1 MLLAGSTR
9 YPSISSNGER
19 NSPHAAGLTLRFTI
33 HFYDVRKGTQS
44 EAFASV
50 DFERAVGHREDQ
62 AGSVAEQ
69 MRDSPEPPER
79 PGEPSRETGCVPPKR
94 EIHGPG
100 VPSTGPIRDGSPH
113 RKQPPASPRGSVQRV
128 PPPDPNLR
136 RGWPERKSF
145 GSLLGGTILE
155 AGHPIGSNRRPA
167 ELHRI
172 PTTAPPAR
180 QHGHV
185 AGFARDVVVVPV
197 RSAVDGS
204 RLDERQHRGPAEAGD
219 TRSRRTQH
227 GTNQRRVTPSEAT
240 AGPQSS
246 TKLGRRRLPPDNMDT
261 LQASH
266 ATSSSFR
273 SAPQSTAV
281 ASTRGN
287 IAVPPKREIH
297 GPGEPSTGRYKYD
310 HPGYQS
316 TGYSHM
322 PLPKRPHRSPNSDAN
337 KTCPV
342 PGFARDVVTVRSA
355 VDLLGGGPG
364 RQSTARD
371 YSGPCPRG
379 VTWQIRR
386 ARRIQTSPRNLGT
399 LRGFARDPGIDLSRY
414 LGNDFDL
421 RSSAAPGVRGRR
433 GGERILPHFFTS
445 KSWEHRNPSTEN
457 VAPRR
462 APGDDSTTARPR
474 RRGVVTAIPPGHH
487 SSGSFA
493 GTERAVRRRNEETA
507 NPPPGPDRR
516 VVVTPAPPEHH
527 LSRYD
532 ATPLS
537 RGTERVVRRRN
548 EETAN
553 PPPGPDRRVVVTP
566 APPEH
571 HLSRYDATPL
581 SRGTER
587 VVRRRNEETA
597 NPPPGP
603 DRRVVVTPAPPEHH
617 LSRSDAT
624 PLSRGTEKVVR
635 RRNEETANPPLQN
648 QRRAVVTPTPPEHD
662 AFRFAPRHRPEGCP
676 GGTQG
681 PRARRRVPGGPP
693 RVIPKREK
701 EARERSSED
710 RRHHSCTRTPPRERE
725 ESSCRTSEVQLDRAH
740 TSPYIGQL
748 ACQLSWKRS
757 SSPVRC
763 GMMLADGEGRGQNLV
778 QFLRQNVGQK
788 IHFWRKNGNFQR
800 TLDRPRAT
808 SFSGPLAEFRGPG
821 TLFRGVD
828 FGGPETSKIR
838 NSGTEEISAR
848 NRYRGRG
855 PGISFPRF
863 DLGAM
868 PPRGSPGGP
877 FRKTFF
883 FCPFRP

>member
-1 MLLAGSTR
+1 
-9 YPSISSNGER
+9 
-19 NSPHAAGLTLRFTI
+19 
-33 HFYDVRKGTQS
+33 
-44 EAFASV
+44 
-50 DFERAVGHREDQ
+50 
-62 AGSVAEQ
+62 
-69 MRDSPEPPER
+69 
-79 PGEPSRETGCVPPKR
+79 
-94 EIHGPG
+94 
-100 VPSTGPIRDGSPH
+100 
-113 RKQPPASPRGSVQRV
+113 
-128 PPPDPNLR
+128 
-136 RGWPERKSF
+136 
-145 GSLLGGTILE
+145 
-155 AGHPIGSNRRPA
+155 
-167 ELHRI
+167 
-172 PTTAPPAR
+172 
-180 QHGHV
+180 
-185 AGFARDVVVVPV
+185 
-197 RSAVDGS
+197 
-204 RLDERQHRGPAEAGD
+204 
-219 TRSRRTQH
+219 
-227 GTNQRRVTPSEAT
+227 
-240 AGPQSS
+240 
-246 TKLGRRRLPPDNMDT
+246 MDT

-287 IAVPPKREIH
+287 IVVPPKREIHGPGEPSTGLIRDGSPHRKQPPKREIH

-316 TGYSHM
+316 TGQSHM

-379 VTWQIRR
+379 
-386 ARRIQTSPRNLGT
+386 
-399 LRGFARDPGIDLSRY
+399 GIDLSRY

-553 PPPGPDRRVVVTP
+553 PPPDRTASGRDPGSAGAPPPRYDATPLSRGTERVVRRRNEETANPPPGPDRRVVVTP

-617 LSRSDAT
+617 LSRYDAT
-624 PLSRGTEKVVR
+624 PLSRGTERVVRRRNEETANPPPGPDRRVVVTPAPPEHHLSRYDATPLSRGTERVVR
-635 RRNEETANPPLQN
+635 RRNEETANPPLDRTGECRDSDSAGA
-648 QRRAVVTPTPPEHD
+648 RRVPFRSEAPAREVPRRNAGTASTPPGPGR
-662 AFRFAPRHRPEGCP
+662 ATSRYTKTREGSSRALIRGP
-676 GGTQG
+676 STSFVHSHPA
-681 PRARRRVPGGPP
+681 PRARGELLSNLGS
-693 RVIPKREK
+693 
-701 EARERSSED
+701 AARSSTHLPLYRATGVPAILETFFVSGALRHD
-710 RRHHSCTRTPPRERE
+710 ACRR
-725 ESSCRTSEVQLDRAH
+725 
-740 TSPYIGQL
+740 G
-748 ACQLSWKRS
+748 
-757 SSPVRC
+757 
-763 GMMLADGEGRGQNLV
+763 GEG
-778 QFLRQNVGQK
+778 
-788 IHFWRKNGNFQR
+788 
-800 TLDRPRAT
+800 TESRAV
-808 SFSGPLAEFRGPG
+808 S
-821 TLFRGVD
+821 
-828 FGGPETSKIR
+828 
-838 NSGTEEISAR
+838 
-848 NRYRGRG
+848 
-855 PGISFPRF
+855 
-863 DLGAM
+863 
-868 PPRGSPGGP
+868 
-877 FRKTFF
+877 
-883 FCPFRP
+883 

>member
-1 MLLAGSTR
+1 
-9 YPSISSNGER
+9 
-19 NSPHAAGLTLRFTI
+19 
-33 HFYDVRKGTQS
+33 
-44 EAFASV
+44 
-50 DFERAVGHREDQ
+50 
-62 AGSVAEQ
+62 
-69 MRDSPEPPER
+69 
-79 PGEPSRETGCVPPKR
+79 
-94 EIHGPG
+94 
-100 VPSTGPIRDGSPH
+100 
-113 RKQPPASPRGSVQRV
+113 
-128 PPPDPNLR
+128 
-136 RGWPERKSF
+136 
-145 GSLLGGTILE
+145 
-155 AGHPIGSNRRPA
+155 
-167 ELHRI
+167 
-172 PTTAPPAR
+172 
-180 QHGHV
+180 
-185 AGFARDVVVVPV
+185 
-197 RSAVDGS
+197 
-204 RLDERQHRGPAEAGD
+204 
-219 TRSRRTQH
+219 
-227 GTNQRRVTPSEAT
+227 
-240 AGPQSS
+240 
-246 TKLGRRRLPPDNMDT
+246 MDT

-287 IAVPPKREIH
+287 IVVPPKREIHGPGEPSTGLIRDGSPHRKQPPKREIH

-310 HPGYQS
+310 HPGYPS

-364 RQSTARD
+364 RQSTA
-371 YSGPCPRG
+371 
-379 VTWQIRR
+379 
-386 ARRIQTSPRNLGT
+386 
-399 LRGFARDPGIDLSRY
+399 RY

-537 RGTERVVRRRN
+537 RG
-548 EETAN
+548 
-553 PPPGPDRRVVVTP
+553 
-566 APPEH
+566 
-571 HLSRYDATPL
+571 S
-581 SRGTER
+581 ER

-624 PLSRGTEKVVR
+624 PLSRGTERVVR

-778 QFLRQNVGQK
+778 QFLRQNVGPK
-788 IHFWRKNGNFQR
+788 IHFSRKNGNFQR

-808 SFSGPLAEFRGPG
+808 SFSGPLSEFRGPG

-838 NSGTEEISAR
+838 NSGTEGNFRSKPVPRKGTGDLLPPFRSRSPASKGVPCGSLPKNVFFLPFSPLNPKPEPPRTSFWYGSKGQVAGLPKKFFLK
-848 NRYRGRG
+848 NWLLRG
-855 PGISFPRF
+855 P
-863 DLGAM
+863 
-868 PPRGSPGGP
+868 RGGG
-877 FRKTFF
+877 T
-883 FCPFRP
+883 

>member
-1 MLLAGSTR
+1 
-9 YPSISSNGER
+9 
-19 NSPHAAGLTLRFTI
+19 
-33 HFYDVRKGTQS
+33 
-44 EAFASV
+44 
-50 DFERAVGHREDQ
+50 
-62 AGSVAEQ
+62 
-69 MRDSPEPPER
+69 
-79 PGEPSRETGCVPPKR
+79 
-94 EIHGPG
+94 
-100 VPSTGPIRDGSPH
+100 
-113 RKQPPASPRGSVQRV
+113 
-128 PPPDPNLR
+128 
-136 RGWPERKSF
+136 
-145 GSLLGGTILE
+145 
-155 AGHPIGSNRRPA
+155 
-167 ELHRI
+167 
-172 PTTAPPAR
+172 
-180 QHGHV
+180 
-185 AGFARDVVVVPV
+185 
-197 RSAVDGS
+197 
-204 RLDERQHRGPAEAGD
+204 
-219 TRSRRTQH
+219 
-227 GTNQRRVTPSEAT
+227 
-240 AGPQSS
+240 
-246 TKLGRRRLPPDNMDT
+246 MDT

-287 IAVPPKREIH
+287 IVVPPKREIHGPGEPSTGLIRDGSPHRKQPPKREIH

-316 TGYSHM
+316 TGQSHM

-355 VDLLGGGPG
+355 VDLLGGGYRPVQISWKRFRSAVLRGTGRPG
-364 RQSTARD
+364 EE
-371 YSGPCPRG
+371 GRG
-379 VTWQIRR
+379 ENPAPLLYLEIVGTPESEYGKRR
-386 ARRIQTSPRNLGT
+386 APKGSGRRQHHRPTSAAGCRDRDSAGAPLFRF
-399 LRGFARDPGIDLSRY
+399 LRRYGESCASSERRDREPAAWTGPASGRDPGSAGAPPLP
-414 LGNDFDL
+414 L
-421 RSSAAPGVRGRR
+421 RRNTTL
-433 GGERILPHFFTS
+433 ER
-445 KSWEHRNPSTEN
+445 
-457 VAPRR
+457 
-462 APGDDSTTARPR
+462 
-474 RRGVVTAIPPGHH
+474 
-487 SSGSFA
+487 
-493 GTERAVRRRNEETA
+493 TERVVRRRNEETA

-527 LSRYD
+527 LSRCD

-617 LSRSDAT
+617 LSRSNAT
-624 PLSRGTEKVVR
+624 PLSRGTEKVVRRRNEETANPPPGPDRRVVVTPAPPEHHLSRSNATPLSRGTERVVR

-693 RVIPKREK
+693 RVTPKREK

-740 TSPYIGQL
+740 TSPYRGQL

-778 QFLRQNVGQK
+778 QFLRQNVGPK
-788 IHFWRKNGNFQR
+788 IHFSRKNGNFQR

-808 SFSGPLAEFRGPG
+808 SFSDHSPNFGVLGPFLGE
-821 TLFRGVD
+821 LISGVPKLQK
-828 FGGPETSKIR
+828 FVTREPKG
-838 NSGTEEISAR
+838 ISAR

-863 DLGAM
+863 DLGAL

-883 FCPFRP
+883 FLPFSPLNPKPEPPRTSFWYGSKGQVAGLPKKIFLKNWLLRGPRGGGP

>member
-1 MLLAGSTR
+1 
-9 YPSISSNGER
+9 
-19 NSPHAAGLTLRFTI
+19 
-33 HFYDVRKGTQS
+33 
-44 EAFASV
+44 
-50 DFERAVGHREDQ
+50 
-62 AGSVAEQ
+62 
-69 MRDSPEPPER
+69 
-79 PGEPSRETGCVPPKR
+79 
-94 EIHGPG
+94 
-100 VPSTGPIRDGSPH
+100 
-113 RKQPPASPRGSVQRV
+113 
-128 PPPDPNLR
+128 
-136 RGWPERKSF
+136 
-145 GSLLGGTILE
+145 
-155 AGHPIGSNRRPA
+155 
-167 ELHRI
+167 
-172 PTTAPPAR
+172 
-180 QHGHV
+180 
-185 AGFARDVVVVPV
+185 
-197 RSAVDGS
+197 
-204 RLDERQHRGPAEAGD
+204 
-219 TRSRRTQH
+219 
-227 GTNQRRVTPSEAT
+227 
-240 AGPQSS
+240 
-246 TKLGRRRLPPDNMDT
+246 MDT

-287 IAVPPKREIH
+287 IVVPPKREIHGPGEPSTGLIRDGSPHRKQPPKREIH

-316 TGYSHM
+316 TGQSHM

-379 VTWQIRR
+379 
-386 ARRIQTSPRNLGT
+386 
-399 LRGFARDPGIDLSRY
+399 GIDLSRY

-537 RGTERVVRRRN
+537 RGTER
-548 EETAN
+548 
-553 PPPGPDRRVVVTP
+553 
-566 APPEH
+566 
-571 HLSRYDATPL
+571 
-581 SRGTER
+581 
-587 VVRRRNEETA
+587 
-597 NPPPGP
+597 
-603 DRRVVVTPAPPEHH
+603 
-617 LSRSDAT
+617 
-624 PLSRGTEKVVR
+624 VVR

-778 QFLRQNVGQK
+778 QFLRQNVGPK
-788 IHFWRKNGNFQR
+788 IHFSRKNGNFQR

-838 NSGTEEISAR
+838 NSGTEGNFRSKPVPRKGTGDLLPPFRSRSPASKGVPWGSLPKNVFFLPFSPLNPKPEPPRTSFWYGSKGQVA
-848 NRYRGRG
+848 GLPKKFFLKKLAPAGAPWGGTLAVPCAASRG
-855 PGISFPRF
+855 PPDR
-863 DLGAM
+863 
-868 PPRGSPGGP
+868 RGVSKKIVPVRRDEAHLVSESRNFGTNGGP
-877 FRKTFF
+877 CRRRAPRRHDALSGRRTRRSISIGKMSIDASRRVLPRYPIRKRSDSLRGLPGPKKKILRAPEGNAKRSYGPISSIDPSKCAYSRALSFKIKFESLALSVRELFENVAFRTRDFEIFAKFRISRIKKKVFNFF
-883 FCPFRP
+883 LRKAPPSMRVDRVYRPTPNSRN

>member
-1 MLLAGSTR
+1 
-9 YPSISSNGER
+9 
-19 NSPHAAGLTLRFTI
+19 
-33 HFYDVRKGTQS
+33 
-44 EAFASV
+44 
-50 DFERAVGHREDQ
+50 
-62 AGSVAEQ
+62 
-69 MRDSPEPPER
+69 
-79 PGEPSRETGCVPPKR
+79 
-94 EIHGPG
+94 
-100 VPSTGPIRDGSPH
+100 
-113 RKQPPASPRGSVQRV
+113 
-128 PPPDPNLR
+128 
-136 RGWPERKSF
+136 
-145 GSLLGGTILE
+145 
-155 AGHPIGSNRRPA
+155 
-167 ELHRI
+167 
-172 PTTAPPAR
+172 
-180 QHGHV
+180 
-185 AGFARDVVVVPV
+185 
-197 RSAVDGS
+197 
-204 RLDERQHRGPAEAGD
+204 
-219 TRSRRTQH
+219 
-227 GTNQRRVTPSEAT
+227 
-240 AGPQSS
+240 
-246 TKLGRRRLPPDNMDT
+246 MDT

-287 IAVPPKREIH
+287 IVVPPKREIHGPGEPSTGLIRDGSPHRKQPPKREIH

-316 TGYSHM
+316 TGQSHM

-379 VTWQIRR
+379 
-386 ARRIQTSPRNLGT
+386 
-399 LRGFARDPGIDLSRY
+399 GIDLSRY

-597 NPPPGP
+597 NPP
-603 DRRVVVTPAPPEHH
+603 
-617 LSRSDAT
+617 
-624 PLSRGTEKVVR
+624 
-635 RRNEETANPPLQN
+635 LQN

-778 QFLRQNVGQK
+778 QFLRQNVGPK
-788 IHFWRKNGNFQR
+788 IHFSRKNGNFQR

-838 NSGTEEISAR
+838 NSGTEGNFRSKPVPRKGTGDLLPPFRSRSPASKGVPWGSLPKNVFFLPFSPLNPKPEPPRTSFWYGSKGQAGRSRREEPENTRFGILAPNPGPLRGGPRKRSRAPGSRTGVPGRTRNLSRVELDAARFPSDFRSPAR
-848 NRYRGRG
+848 NGGPRGKRGPRSPSGGRG
-855 PGISFPRF
+855 PESRRNFGTPISDSSSSRRDGPESGFPGRSRERF
-863 DLGAM
+863 
-868 PPRGSPGGP
+868 RN
-877 FRKTFF
+877 
-883 FCPFRP
+883 

>member
-1 MLLAGSTR
+1 
-9 YPSISSNGER
+9 
-19 NSPHAAGLTLRFTI
+19 
-33 HFYDVRKGTQS
+33 
-44 EAFASV
+44 
-50 DFERAVGHREDQ
+50 
-62 AGSVAEQ
+62 
-69 MRDSPEPPER
+69 
-79 PGEPSRETGCVPPKR
+79 
-94 EIHGPG
+94 
-100 VPSTGPIRDGSPH
+100 
-113 RKQPPASPRGSVQRV
+113 
-128 PPPDPNLR
+128 
-136 RGWPERKSF
+136 
-145 GSLLGGTILE
+145 
-155 AGHPIGSNRRPA
+155 
-167 ELHRI
+167 
-172 PTTAPPAR
+172 
-180 QHGHV
+180 
-185 AGFARDVVVVPV
+185 
-197 RSAVDGS
+197 
-204 RLDERQHRGPAEAGD
+204 
-219 TRSRRTQH
+219 
-227 GTNQRRVTPSEAT
+227 
-240 AGPQSS
+240 
-246 TKLGRRRLPPDNMDT
+246 MDT

-287 IAVPPKREIH
+287 IVVPPKREIHGPGEPSTGLIRDGSPHRKQPPKREIH

-316 TGYSHM
+316 TGQSHM

-379 VTWQIRR
+379 
-386 ARRIQTSPRNLGT
+386 
-399 LRGFARDPGIDLSRY
+399 GIDLSRY

-421 RSSAAPGVRGRR
+421 RSSAAPGVRG
-433 GGERILPHFFTS
+433 GGEGRESCPTSLPRNRGNTGIRVRKTS
-445 KSWEHRNPSTEN
+445 RPEGL
-457 VAPRR
+457 R
-462 APGDDSTTARPR
+462 ATTAPPPDLGGGCRDRDSAGAPLFRFLR
-474 RRGVVTAIPPGHH
+474 RYGESCASSERRDREPAAWTGPASGRDPGSAGAPPLP
-487 SSGSFA
+487 FRRN
-493 GTERAVRRRNEETA
+493 TTLERHGESVRRRNEETA

-527 LSRYD
+527 LSRSD

-587 VVRRRNEETA
+587 
-597 NPPPGP
+597 
-603 DRRVVVTPAPPEHH
+603 
-617 LSRSDAT
+617 
-624 PLSRGTEKVVR
+624 VVR

-763 GMMLADGEGRGQNLV
+763 GMMLADGRGGDRISCS
-778 QFLRQNVGQK
+778 FLGKMWDQK
-788 IHFWRKNGNFQR
+788 FIFREKMEISKELSTDLALLRFR
-800 TLDRPRAT
+800 TTRRISGSWDP
-808 SFSGPLAEFRGPG
+808 FSG
-821 TLFRGVD
+821 
-828 FGGPETSKIR
+828 S
-838 NSGTEEISAR
+838 
-848 NRYRGRG
+848 
-855 PGISFPRF
+855 
-863 DLGAM
+863 
-868 PPRGSPGGP
+868 
-877 FRKTFF
+877 
-883 FCPFRP
+883 